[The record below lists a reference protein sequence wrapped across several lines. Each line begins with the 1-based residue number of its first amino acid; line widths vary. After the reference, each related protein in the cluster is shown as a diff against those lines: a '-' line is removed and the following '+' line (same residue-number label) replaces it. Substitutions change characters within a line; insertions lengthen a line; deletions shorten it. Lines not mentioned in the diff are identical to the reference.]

1 MSAARIDVA
10 AESSDNA
17 IDGAFADLVGV
28 AQVRDDIRYFEPV
41 TAKPFVV
48 VPQGDIADIF
58 DSRACASERPGADRC
73 SVAKFRVLS

>member
-48 VPQGDIADIF
+48 VPQGDIADIL
-58 DSRACASERPGADRC
+58 DSRAWRERAPGADRC